1 MVEGIV
7 ETLDQFQTDN
17 AIIGRTIL
25 GDGFAADIGGEG
37 VKGVDAGGIENF
49 VYTGNISR
57 VIQARPSW
65 RGGEGAYNG
74 LSSLGLKAEP
84 LMINCDLELGYRE

>member
-7 ETLDQFQTDN
+7 ETLDQFQSDN
-17 AIIGRTIL
+17 AIIGCTIL
-25 GDGFAADIGGEG
+25 GDGFAADVSGEG

-49 VYTGNISR
+49 VYTGDISR
-57 VIQARPSW
+57 VIQATPSRW
-65 RGGEGAYNG
+65 GRAYNG

-84 LMINCDLELGYRE
+84 LMINCDFELGYRE